1 MSKRIGCYIAFLFSN
16 FVKTADLSRM
26 LKVLK
31 TILII
36 LISLIC
42 VSAKAPSADFLN
54 GRDKNVCKDLSNDVL
69 LYFVFIDTRTTSPW
83 TEFDILTTIDSI
95 HTAANWI
102 EKKAEKNGIELKIKT
117 DYYIGDEFATIER
130 NLPGKS
136 VSDIIS
142 DQKLEKGLAS
152 LSRWGDYISRTIGE
166 SLYIKEKDGIRT
178 QKKPTTKERLIA
190 FLRDEYEV
198 ESVALVLMLN
208 NYYRDDISLAVNTFH
223 DDDTEFCIVSYKYPS
238 EIAHTFL
245 NLYGAVDLYESP
257 FRRSKRKIKLAQKFY
272 PSDIMQDPYAMNIND
287 LEIGGFTKYMI
298 GWSDDLPE
306 EASPLLSD
314 RSFLF

>member
-1 MSKRIGCYIAFLFSN
+1 MIKLPKSIL
-16 FVKTADLSRM
+16 L
-26 LKVLK
+26 
-31 TILII
+31 ILIA
-36 LISLIC
+36 LISI
-42 VSAKAPSADFLN
+42 SAKAPSVDFSN
-54 GRDKNVCKDLSNDVL
+54 GRYNNVCKDLKYDVL

-95 HTAANWI
+95 QIAAHWI
-102 EKKAEKNGIELKIKT
+102 ERHAEMNNVELKIKT

-136 VSDIIS
+136 ISGIIS
-142 DQKLEKGLAS
+142 DQKLDKGLAT

-178 QKKPTTKERLIA
+178 QKTPATKERLIA

-198 ESVALVLMLN
+198 ESVALVFMLN
-208 NYYRDDISLAVNTFH
+208 NYYRNDISLAVNTLH
-223 DDDTEFCIVSYKYPS
+223 DNDTEFCIVSYKYPS
-238 EIAHTFL
+238 EIAHTYL

-257 FRRSKRKIKLAQKFY
+257 FRRSNRKIKLAQKLY
-272 PSDIMQDPYAMNIND
+272 PTDIMQDPNAKKIND
-287 LEIGGFTKYMI
+287 LEIGEFTKYMI

-306 EASPLLSD
+306 EAAPLLTD